1 MDSASLAGLVA
12 EVALRLQRRLRQ
24 EPAVH
29 GLTEAR
35 LATLKRVVADG
46 RSTVGNLAAAEGVA
60 SPTMSRI
67 VDGLEAEK
75 LVLRRRSSRDRRVVE
90 VVATT
95 LGRTLASSAERRQ
108 LRWLERALQQL
119 NERDRR
125 AIAEVAATLA
135 RIQDELGVTDE

>member
-24 EPAVH
+24 ELAVH
-29 GLTEAR
+29 GLTGAR
-35 LATLKRVVADG
+35 LATLKRVVAEG
-46 RSTVGNLAAAEGVA
+46 GSTVGKLAVAEGVA

-67 VDGLEAEK
+67 IDGLETEK
-75 LVLRRRSSRDRRVVE
+75 LVLRRRSSRDGRVVE
-90 VVATT
+90 VLATT
-95 LGRTLASSAERRQ
+95 LGRTLASGAERHQ
-108 LRWLERALQQL
+108 LRWLEGALQEL